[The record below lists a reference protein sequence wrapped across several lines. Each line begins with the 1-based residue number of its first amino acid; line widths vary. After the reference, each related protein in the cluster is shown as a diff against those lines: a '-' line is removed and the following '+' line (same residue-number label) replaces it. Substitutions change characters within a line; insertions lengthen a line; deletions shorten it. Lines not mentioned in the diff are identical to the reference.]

1 MQGEGRCPGEGDDR
15 IGVAVRE
22 STELRSC
29 KDTNYTVEPLIKD
42 PPRRGQPLYKGQ
54 FIMSQNYHFP

>member
-22 STELRSC
+22 STETYVVVKTVRTSDKGPSEKRTASISR
-29 KDTNYTVEPLIKD
+29 KD
-42 PPRRGQPLYKGQ
+42 
-54 FIMSQNYHFP
+54 SS